1 MPIWIQSIP
10 LFTSGKFCM
19 KLVKTT
25 HCPLD
30 CKIKPVN
37 LKGNQPWIFNRRTD
51 AELQYFGHLMQRA
64 NSLENTLMLGKT
76 EGRRRRGQRRTRWL
90 DGITDSTDMS
100 KLWEMVKDR
109 EPGECSPWGYK
120 GSDTTEQLN
129 NNTLSISHPLCYLIL
144 GLGII
149 LHVC

>member
-1 MPIWIQSIP
+1 M
-10 LFTSGKFCM
+10 
-19 KLVKTT
+19 
-25 HCPLD
+25 
-30 CKIKPVN
+30 
-37 LKGNQPWIFNRRTD
+37 
-51 AELQYFGHLMQRA
+51 
-64 NSLENTLMLGKT
+64 
-76 EGRRRRGQRRTRWL
+76 

-129 NNTLSISHPLCYLIL
+129 NNTLSTSHPLCYLIL